1 MESDTEANGQLQIF
15 EADVWC
21 GKPFVDEV
29 VDDGDIKERQIVE
42 DFSFFFALD
51 ELLESVISKIF
62 IT

>member
-1 MESDTEANGQLQIF
+1 MEGDAEANGQLQIF

-51 ELLESVISKIF
+51 ELL
-62 IT
+62 